1 MLEVESCHLFQYAFA
16 VSVSVAV
23 DSVVSVAVV
32 VSVVS
37 VAAAGAGAVVDLPW
51 KMKNP
56 KAYTCLQN
64 TFLFPWV

>member
-37 VAAAGAGAVVDLPW
+37 VAAAGAVVDLPW

>member
-16 VSVSVAV
+16 VSV
-23 DSVVSVAVV
+23 SVVSVAVV